1 MYRENIDELIK
12 KAMLAQKKLDLK
24 VLRLIK
30 AEYQTFSTTKDNKGN
45 LNVLDDV
52 QEIKILKKLHKQW
65 KDEWQSFI
73 DAGRTK
79 EALELGAE
87 LKTLEALIPAEPSE
101 EETETKIKNVIES
114 YLLGLPIEER
124 KSMKHLGAI
133 MKLVKADNPLADGK
147 LVSSVYKKIIGL

>member
-1 MYRENIDELIK
+1 MTKLI
-12 KAMLAQKKLDLK
+12 L
-24 VLRLIK
+24 
-30 AEYQTFSTTKDNKGN
+30 
-45 LNVLDDV
+45 
-52 QEIKILKKLHKQW
+52 IKILKKLHKQW

-101 EETETKIKNVIES
+101 EETEAKIKDVIEN
-114 YLLGLPIEER
+114 YLLGLPVEER

>member
-45 LNVLDDV
+45 VNVLDDA
-52 QEIKILKKLHKQW
+52 QEFNILKKLQKQW
-65 KDEWQSFI
+65 KEEWDSFVK
-73 DAGRTK
+73 AGRTK

-87 LKTLEALIPAEPSE
+87 IQVLEALIPNALSE
-101 EETETKIKNVIES
+101 EES
-114 YLLGLPIEER
+114 YNIVSNIIGNYMKDIPIEER
-124 KSMKHLGAI
+124 KTMKYLGSI
-133 MKLVKADNPLADGK
+133 MKLVKAENPMIDGK
-147 LVSSVYKKIIGL
+147 LVSNAYRKILGL

>member
-147 LVSSVYKKIIGL
+147 KVSEIYKKVINI